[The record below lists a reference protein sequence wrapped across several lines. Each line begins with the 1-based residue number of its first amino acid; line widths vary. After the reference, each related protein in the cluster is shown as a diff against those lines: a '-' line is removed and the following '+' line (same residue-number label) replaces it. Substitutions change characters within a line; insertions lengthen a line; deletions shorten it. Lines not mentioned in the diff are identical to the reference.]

1 MLQGNVM
8 QLQLPFDFVKINFGI
23 VMLIRS
29 LTVMI
34 IVVIVPRLPAA
45 RAVAL
50 GVTPPPLQLLIKAL
64 MCEGTILA
72 LTIKESDKIHIQKWQ
87 AYDNIRSMY
96 IKCSCFDV

>member
-1 MLQGNVM
+1 MSNSLMLQGNVM

-23 VMLIRS
+23 VMIRS

-34 IVVIVPRLPAA
+34 IVVPTLAAA

-64 MCEGTILA
+64 CV
-72 LTIKESDKIHIQKWQ
+72 KELYWP
-87 AYDNIRSMY
+87 
-96 IKCSCFDV
+96 

>member
-34 IVVIVPRLPAA
+34 IVVVPRLPAA

-87 AYDNIRSMY
+87 AYDNIRS
-96 IKCSCFDV
+96 